1 MASLFGE
8 FQPEKMDIN
17 KSRGFVMGGLDE
29 MLRKGMGKAATQYGR
44 QGWGGRL
51 HAPTVKSSLQS
62 PYVSA
67 AADAGRSAL
76 TDLFFKDKDLGLR
89 GRQMDLSEDKWSSQY
104 ELIEDQR
111 RGIRKKEA
119 GAKHT
124 CSELY
129 RQGLLSEGHMKADL
143 RFLKNYVD
151 KETHDNYSRWAKP
164 LAGLMRRNKLV
175 TYIVLL
181 PIYFWSSYM
190 QKVVYNRRYSVRS
203 FLGLLVHKAGLSFG
217 KLYKLICKKGEL
229 LCRG

>member
-76 TDLFFKDKDLGLR
+76 TDLYFKDKDLGLR
-89 GRQMDLSEDKWSSQY
+89 ERQTDLMEDKWSSQY

-111 RGIRKKEA
+111 RGMRKKEA
-119 GAKHT
+119 GGKYVCT
-124 CSELY
+124 SLY
-129 RQGLLSEGHMKADL
+129 KQGLLSLSHIKNDL
-143 RFLKNYVD
+143 KFLKNHVT
-151 KETHDNYSRWAKP
+151 KEEHQDYSRWAKP
-164 LAGLMRRNKLV
+164 LAELMDRNKLV
-175 TYIVLL
+175 TLL
-181 PIYFWSSYM
+181 VYPFIKLWSGYM
-190 QKVVYNRRYSVRS
+190 NAVVKGDKVPL
-203 FLGLLVHKAGLSFG
+203 LGLIVHKAGLSFG
-217 KLYKLICKKGEL
+217 KLYKLICKKGAL